1 MVAGHR
7 IERLIGEGGMAA
19 VYEAHQVSLNRD
31 VALKILAQRVGA
43 DPSFQDR
50 FWRECKAQARL
61 DHPNIV
67 PIYAADGSDYGL
79 WLAMRLVKGPT
90 LREILSKEKLD
101 PERVLEL
108 LTPIAEALDVAHE
121 HDLIHRDIT
130 PQNILVEDR
139 HPFLADFGIT
149 KGRRDRSLTR
159 TGQFL
164 GTLDYV
170 APEQIEDQPTGA
182 ATDVYSLSAILFECL
197 AGRVPFDKGSEYAV
211 LFAHVHEDPPQV
223 TALDPAL
230 PEAIDLVL
238 AKGLAKLP
246 ADRYDTASDL
256 LSAAKEVLKAPT
268 PAPASL
274 PPSVPAGA
282 STASEPEP
290 RRTGSRPLVL
300 GSVTLFLVVAA
311 LGLGAISSDSSS
323 PKPVRASTG
332 ALEIDLPASWTATK
346 SEQSGIPGLPLEN
359 PLVMK
364 PRDPSGGESVVV
376 VGISPATGKTLLPPD
391 LQPALG
397 GPVKGTPVSLGTLEA
412 LRYREL
418 RTPGLGDP
426 LAVFA
431 SPTSAGVATV
441 TCRPDGRGSELFE
454 LCARLASTLELKQG
468 EDFPLGPSPELA
480 KALQRQVAILGERR
494 SMLRRRLGTARGA
507 DRQAAIA
514 SDLATAF
521 RRAARGL
528 SGREVTP
535 QSAAGLA
542 GVVESL
548 RATRDAYKG
557 LATAARH
564 ENRTAYRGAAL
575 EVAQGEAAVDR
586 RLLALRELGYRVGL
600 SG

>member
-90 LREILSKEKLD
+90 LREILNKEKLD

-182 ATDVYSLSAILFECL
+182 ATDVYSLAAILFECL

-223 TALDPAL
+223 TALDHAL

-246 ADRYDTASDL
+246 ADRYGSASDL
-256 LSAAKEVLKAPT
+256 LNAAEGALKAPT
-268 PAPASL
+268 PAPAPL
-274 PPSVPAGA
+274 PPPAPAGA
-282 STASEPEP
+282 STASEPE
-290 RRTGSRPLVL
+290 RRRIGRRLLAL
-300 GSVTLFLVVAA
+300 GSVALLLAVAA

-323 PKPVRASTG
+323 PKPARASTG
-332 ALEIDLPASWTATK
+332 ALEVDLPAHWTATK

-376 VGISPATGKTLLPPD
+376 GVSPATGKTLLPPD

-397 GPVKGTPVSLGTLEA
+397 GPLRGTPVSLGALEA

-426 LAVFA
+426 LAVFT

-441 TCRPDGRGSELFE
+441 ACRPDGRGSELFE
-454 LCARLASTLELKQG
+454 LCARLASTLELERG
-468 EDFPLGPSPELA
+468 DAFPLGPSPELA
-480 KALQRQVAILGERR
+480 KALRRQVAILGERR
-494 SMLRRRLGTARGA
+494 STLRRRLGTASGA

-514 SDLATAF
+514 SELAAAF
-521 RRAARGL
+521 RRAAHGL
-528 SGREVTP
+528 SGREITP

-564 ENRTAYRGAAL
+564 ENRTAYRGAAV